1 MREASHNAALEW
13 SRPRE
18 GNWRRPIA
26 TSPRAG
32 ACRVPD
38 ADASHAAGA
47 RGAAPRKS
55 SGSIGLKTPTPTR
68 SCSGRRRVA
77 ARARRMSGDEYWHRP
92 SSWPRA
98 AREARGAAAA
108 GGPNTALAPANVR
121 VAAVRDWSGA
131 AASDEADGAHQRK
144 SHARGLRAR
153 HGRRR
158 RRARAATSPR
168 WVDNAQQPVAGRAPD
183 RQPRALRPRV
193 GARLMPR
200 RPVNSGS
207 RARSSVDR
215 ALASG
220 ARGRKFESCR
230 ARFGKPC

>member
-1 MREASHNAALEW
+1 MVAPARRELATTNRDVASGRCL
-13 SRPRE
+13 P
-18 GNWRRPIA
+18 
-26 TSPRAG
+26 
-32 ACRVPD
+32 
-38 ADASHAAGA
+38 GA
-47 RGAAPRKS
+47 RRRRVTRGGLRIGETLSLRWRDVDLPRGTITVQKAKTDA
-55 SGSIGLKTPTPTR
+55 GVRAVKVLPVLQEELGVYRPETPTPTR

-158 RRARAATSPR
+158 RARAATSPR
-168 WVDNAQQPVAGRAPD
+168 WVDNAQQPVAGRHPIGN
-183 RQPRALRPRV
+183 RAH
-193 GARLMPR
+193 
-200 RPVNSGS
+200 SG
-207 RARSSVDR
+207 V
-215 ALASG
+215 
-220 ARGRKFESCR
+220 ESEH
-230 ARFGKPC
+230 A